1 MMAVDVEL
9 LQIFRDE
16 TNERLDRIVTT
27 LLAIESAEAEEDAL
41 GSLFRDAHSIKGNA
55 GMVGFD
61 EAQQIAHA
69 MEDVLEQARLSGA
82 LAPTLAAPLLDA
94 TDVVRKVIE
103 GQTGLADGALDALHG
118 AVATVGEQPLVPP
131 RRAEN
136 GASPQPNGASSP
148 PHGPADRRNSSPN
161 GGPEED
167 VRSMRVGAAKV
178 DRLLDVVGETVLHRR
193 RLDHL
198 VGDQVRQVDEGVDD
212 ELGAGD
218 RLLDDLR
225 DAVISMRMLPLS
237 SIAGR
242 FPRAVRDLALA
253 EGKEVRLEMVG
264 TDTQLDRLILDGI
277 SENIVHLLRNAIS
290 HGIETS
296 QERARAGKPA
306 TARVELRAEPRG
318 DLVAVSVADDGGGVP
333 AELLRRGKAQG
344 SLAEVLAEAGLSTAE
359 EVTELAGRGVGLGA
373 VKRHVESLGGSLV
386 ASSRPG
392 HTEMTMLLP
401 LTTSLLN
408 VLLLE
413 RGGCMFGLP
422 LANVS
427 EVVNATNVL
436 SLGGKRS
443 VDLRGTSVTLVDLAD
458 VLGAVAPP
466 ANAIPL
472 ALVVSASGRQVAV
485 ICDRVIREEEAV
497 VKTLGPMLHG
507 VPGYLG
513 ATVLPDGRIALILD
527 PSFVCAQP
535 TRERVSMTPP
545 DEYPRGRRVLV
556 VDDEFTVRE
565 LQRSILEAAG
575 YEVITARDGREA
587 LETLTSP
594 IGVELVVSDIEMP
607 EMNGLELLGAI
618 RGREHGHSLPVIV
631 VTSHGSEEDRQRGA
645 DAGADAYIVKGDFE
659 REGLLAAASRLLVAQ
674 DDARG

>member
-1 MMAVDVEL
+1 MAVDVDL

-16 TNERLDRIVTT
+16 THERLDRIVTT
-27 LLAIESAEAEEDAL
+27 LLAIESAQAEADAL
-41 GSLFRDAHSIKGNA
+41 DSVFRDAHSIKGNA
-55 GMVGFD
+55 GMVGFE

-69 MEDVLEQARLSGA
+69 MEDVLESARATGA
-82 LAPTLAAPLLDA
+82 LAPALAAPLLNA
-94 TDVVRKVIE
+94 VDVIRKVIDGE
-103 GQTGLADGALDALHG
+103 TGLVEAALSALRD
-118 AVATVGEQPLVPP
+118 AVAGVGHASLPHTD
-131 RRAEN
+131 N
-136 GASPQPNGASSP
+136 GTAPW
-148 PHGPADRRNSSPN
+148 PHGPEDRRASSARE
-161 GGPEED
+161 GSGED

-193 RLDHL
+193 RLGHL
-198 VGDQVRQVDEGVDD
+198 IGDQVRHGDEAVDD

-237 SIAGR
+237 TIAGR
-242 FPRAVRDLALA
+242 FPRAVRDLARA
-253 EGKEVRLEMVG
+253 EGKEVLLEMVG

-290 HGIETS
+290 HGIETPR
-296 QERARAGKPA
+296 ERARAGKPA
-306 TARVELRAEPRG
+306 TARVELRAEPRA
-318 DLVAVSVADDGGGVP
+318 DLVAVSVSDDGAGVP
-333 AELLRRGKAQG
+333 DALLRRGAARG
-344 SLAEVLAEAGLSTAE
+344 SLAEVLAEAGLSTAD
-359 EVTELAGRGVGLGA
+359 EVTELAGRGVGLDA

-386 ASSRPG
+386 ADSRPG

-408 VLLLE
+408 LLLLE

-427 EVVNATNVL
+427 EVVRATNVL
-436 SLGGKRS
+436 SLGGKRTIE
-443 VDLRGTSVTLVDLAD
+443 LRGSCVALVDLAD

-466 ANAIPL
+466 TDAVPL

-535 TRERVSMTPP
+535 TQERVLSVMNE
-545 DEYPRGRRVLV
+545 DG
-556 VDDEFTVRE
+556 
-565 LQRSILEAAG
+565 SI
-575 YEVITARDGREA
+575 
-587 LETLTSP
+587 S
-594 IGVELVVSDIEMP
+594 
-607 EMNGLELLGAI
+607 
-618 RGREHGHSLPVIV
+618 
-631 VTSHGSEEDRQRGA
+631 
-645 DAGADAYIVKGDFE
+645 
-659 REGLLAAASRLLVAQ
+659 
-674 DDARG
+674 